1 MKTSRRDTLKL
12 LGMAMAAHTIPEPLF
27 SAVNRVSNQLPA
39 RGIISSA
46 FNPADATWNIAWPG
60 KVAQYDLVYQS
71 PPIDPFQGMPLGNGD
86 IGVLIW
92 CEESKM
98 IIAVNK
104 CDLWED
110 ARFDRFGN
118 WSKEQED
125 ISTTLRHACRMVIDF
140 KFPVFSTLYLS
151 GFKGRLNI
159 AEAAVYMEAE
169 SPFGKL
175 SFEGFVDYAS
185 GTFFYE
191 LKTAFAEDAPVD
203 IAVERFGSRT
213 YSHWYSQI
221 NGDSAIGTG
230 GTDAQAGTNNI
241 SVTQQLNDTVFTVAA
256 SIIHQNDIDVHYE
269 REHTRRA
276 LISVQKNR
284 NKEVQGVLVVT
295 SPQPNNAIITAE
307 NILTGLNSESF
318 ASHRQTHNAAWKA
331 AWSKSFMDYGDVY
344 INQLWHLTIYYAIA
358 SQGGKYPGRFTN
370 GLWGWNRDVQNWN
383 FYFHWNQQQLYWPL
397 NAAGHHELVAPYLDY
412 RFNALPYARED
423 AQQLF
428 HTKGAFI
435 ADVTERRG
443 YNSLNE
449 SHNHTPVAE
458 IALDFWRQYLYTCDK
473 KFLIEKALPFITD
486 AALFF
491 QSLFVKEADGL
502 YHAKEGTGYEGWI
515 KLKDGLTEIVYARV
529 LFTTA
534 LKAQK
539 EAGAQLAEAETWR
552 NILENLAPLPVVQL
566 QKEAIQQQGASYKL
580 ERGYFKGWEVE
591 TDWIAAAGW
600 GIKEQKMLTVYSA
613 STEEKYFG
621 NVLLDGI
628 FPSVPS
634 SPVFPSGMVSVASKN
649 QQERLFN
656 IMKATTLLYGPGITG
671 WDPVPIVMAR
681 LGLKDALKKVL
692 DHFPER
698 WQIYSNG
705 WAHWGPEG
713 EINKDAEWF
722 FRTNKVRDTRSPSDK
737 EKFPLPM
744 WPFRHM
750 SMESMSV
757 FTTAMNESLLQS
769 DGDAIIIA
777 PAFHAERNGRFTLH
791 AAGGFEVSSE
801 IAAGKVQWVAIKNLH
816 GNRCRLQLPWVG
828 AVAWSGNKKIKLRVK
843 DGIAEI
849 SSRIAEIIM
858 IVPADIKI
866 HPWNMVSEQP
876 AVNNVV
882 RYHSS
887 GKVQLGI
894 PKQF

>member
-12 LGMAMAAHTIPEPLF
+12 LGMAMAAHSIPEPLF
-27 SAVNRVSNQLPA
+27 SAVNNVNNQLPLS
-39 RGIISSA
+39 GTVSSA
-46 FNPADATWNIAWPG
+46 FNPTDGTWNITWPG
-60 KVAQYDLVYQS
+60 RISQYDLVYES

-92 CEESKM
+92 CEESKI

-110 ARFDRFGN
+110 AGFDRFGN

-151 GFKGRLNI
+151 GFTGRLNI
-159 AEAAVYMEAE
+159 AEATVYIESE

-185 GTFFYE
+185 GIFFYS
-191 LKTAFAEDAPVD
+191 LKTAFTEDSAVD
-203 IAVERFGSRT
+203 IMVERFGSRT

-221 NGDSAIGTG
+221 NGDAAIGTS
-230 GTDAQAGTNNI
+230 GTNAQADTGHVSI
-241 SVTQQLNDTVFTVAA
+241 TQQLNDRVFTVAA
-256 SIIHQNDIDVHYE
+256 SIIQKIDIDVRYK
-269 REHTRRA
+269 REHARRA
-276 LISVQKNR
+276 LISLEKNIK
-284 NKEVQGVLVVT
+284 KEVHGVVMVT
-295 SPQPNNAIITAE
+295 SPQPQGAITTVAQM
-307 NILTGLNSESF
+307 LQGLDGESF
-318 ASHRQTHNAAWKA
+318 SSRREIHNAAWKA
-331 AWSKSFMDYGDVY
+331 VWSKSFMDYGDGY
-344 INQLWHLTIYYAIA
+344 INQLWHLTIYYAIT

-370 GLWGWNRDVQNWN
+370 GLWAWNHDVQNWN

-397 NAAGHHELVAPYLDY
+397 NAAGYHELVAPYLDY
-412 RFNALPYARED
+412 RFNSLPHARED

-458 IALDFWRQYLYTCDK
+458 IALDFWRQYQYTSDK
-473 KFLIEKALPFITD
+473 KFLREKALPFITD

-502 YHAKEGTGYEGWI
+502 YHATEGTGYEGWI
-515 KLKDGLTEIVYARV
+515 KLKDGLTEIVYARA
-529 LFTTA
+529 LFATA
-534 LKAQK
+534 LKAQ
-539 EAGAQLAEAETWR
+539 EAAGVHSAEAQTWKD
-552 NILENLAPLPVVQL
+552 ILENLAPLPVVQL
-566 QKEAIQQQGASYKL
+566 QQDAIQQQGASYKL

-613 STEEKYFG
+613 STDEKYFG

-634 SPVFPSGMVSVASKN
+634 SPVFPSGIVSVASKN
-649 QQERLFN
+649 NQERLFN

-671 WDPVPIVMAR
+671 WDPVPVVMAR

-698 WQIYSNG
+698 WQIYNNG
-705 WAHWGPEG
+705 WAHWGVEG
-713 EINKDAEWF
+713 EINKDAEWY
-722 FRTNKVRDTRSPSDK
+722 FRTNKVRDTRSTSDK

-769 DGDAIIIA
+769 GEDIIIIA
-777 PAFHAERNGRFTLH
+777 PAFHADRNGRFTLH

-801 IAAGKVQWVAIKNLH
+801 IIAGKVQWICIKNLH
-816 GNRCRLQLPWVG
+816 GNRCRLQLPWVT
-828 AVAWSGNKKIKLRVK
+828 AVGWSGNKKIKLKVK
-843 DGIAEI
+843 DGVAEI
-849 SSRIAEIIM
+849 TSRITEIIM
-858 IVPADIKI
+858 IVPADTTI
-866 HPWNMVSEQP
+866 HGWNTVKEKP
-876 AVNNVV
+876 AANNAV

>member
-12 LGMAMAAHTIPEPLF
+12 LGMAMAAHSIPEPLF
-27 SAVNRVSNQLPA
+27 SAVRNAGDHLAGGAVL
-39 RGIISSA
+39 SSA

-60 KVAQYDLVYQS
+60 RVSQYDLVYQS
-71 PPIDPFQGMPLGNGD
+71 PPIDPLQGMPLGNGEV
-86 IGVLIW
+86 GVLIW
-92 CEESKM
+92 CEESKLV
-98 IIAVNK
+98 IAVNK
-104 CDLWED
+104 SDLWDD
-110 ARFDRFGN
+110 AGFERFGN
-118 WSKEQED
+118 WNKEQED

-159 AEAAVYMEAE
+159 AEAAACIEAE

-175 SFEGFVDYAS
+175 SFEAFVDHAT
-185 GTFFYE
+185 GTFFYD
-191 LKTAFAEDAPVD
+191 LKTDFAEDAPVQ
-203 IAVERFGSRT
+203 IAMERFGSRT

-221 NGDSAIGTG
+221 NGDAAIGTG
-230 GTDAQAGTNNI
+230 GTNAQTGQQNI
-241 SVTQQLNDTVFTVAA
+241 SVTQALNDRVFAVAA
-256 SIIHQNDIDVHYE
+256 SIINKNDIDVHYE
-269 REHTRRA
+269 REHSRRA
-276 LISVQKNR
+276 LISLENNR
-284 NKEVQGVLVVT
+284 TKEVQGVLVVT
-295 SPQPNNAIITAE
+295 SPQPNTAIAAAE

-318 ASHRQTHNAAWKA
+318 AFYRQKHNAAWKA
-331 AWSKSFMDYGDVY
+331 AWNKSFMDYGDVY
-344 INQLWHLTIYYAIA
+344 INQLWHLTIYYALA

-370 GLWGWNRDVQNWN
+370 GLWAWNRDVQNWN

-397 NAAGHHELVAPYLDY
+397 NAAGYHELVMPYLEY

-423 AQQLF
+423 AHQLF
-428 HTKGAFI
+428 HARGAFI

-443 YNSLNE
+443 YNSVNE

-473 KFLIEKALPFITD
+473 KFLTEKALPFIRD

-515 KLKDGLTEIVYARV
+515 KLKDGLTEIVYARM

-539 EAGAQLAEAETWR
+539 EAGIQLAEAEAWR
-552 NILENLAPLPVVQL
+552 DILGNLAPLPVVQL
-566 QKEAIQQQGASYKL
+566 QQDAVSNQGASYKL
-580 ERGYFKGWEVE
+580 ERGYFKGWEVD
-591 TDWIAAAGW
+591 TDRIAAAGW

-613 STEEKYFG
+613 STEGKYFG

-634 SPVFPSGMVSVASKN
+634 CPVFPSGMVSVASKG
-649 QQERLFN
+649 QQEHLFN

-681 LGLKDALKKVL
+681 LGLKDALRKVL

-713 EINKDAEWF
+713 EINKDAEWY
-722 FRTNKVRDTRSPSDK
+722 FRTNKVRDTRSAPDK

-757 FTTAMNESLLQS
+757 FSTAMNESLLQS
-769 DGDAIIIA
+769 IEDIIIIA
-777 PAFHAERNGRFTLH
+777 PAFHEERNGRFTLH
-791 AAGGFEVSSE
+791 AAGGFEISSQIVS
-801 IAAGKVQWVAIKNLH
+801 GKIQWIAIKNLH
-816 GNRCRLQLPWVG
+816 GNRCRLQLPWPG
-828 AVAWSGNKKIKLRVK
+828 AVVWSHNRKIKLK
-843 DGIAEI
+843 EKEGIAEI
-849 SSRIAEIIM
+849 VSGIGEITM
-858 IVPADIKI
+858 IVPADTKMNA
-866 HPWNMVSEQP
+866 WDLVREQP
-876 AVNNVV
+876 VANNIV